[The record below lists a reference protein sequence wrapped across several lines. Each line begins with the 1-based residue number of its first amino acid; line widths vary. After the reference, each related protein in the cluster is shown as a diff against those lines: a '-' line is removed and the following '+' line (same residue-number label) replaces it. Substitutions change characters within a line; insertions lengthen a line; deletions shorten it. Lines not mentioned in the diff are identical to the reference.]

1 ITAGSGLTDEEIQR
15 MVREA
20 EENRVSDKARREIV
34 DTRNNLDAL
43 ILACEKTLKDAG
55 DKIAEQ
61 DKKDLQAA
69 VDSAKTKLTSEN
81 LDELKGEIERLQNA
95 SHKIAEQLYSQ
106 AGAQPGADAG
116 GANAGGNTDAGSS
129 KKDDDDV
136 VDADFKEV

>member
-106 AGAQPGADAG
+106 AGAQGAPTGEAGAGADAG
-116 GANAGGNTDAGSS
+116 AK